1 MNAHS
6 ISWEPAHT
14 NLRSPPQALKPD
26 SLFLHH
32 ATLHTAS
39 GAHPLFLHIA
49 NRFTTRLR
57 GLMLA
62 PPLAHDEGLLLTRCS
77 SVHSAFMRQDIDV
90 IYLDRSDRVVRC
102 VPTLKPWR
110 ASMAWNASQVLEL
123 AAGSIIRYQLTPG
136 DRLQR

>member
-6 ISWEPAHT
+6 ISLESDQTKPRFPA
-14 NLRSPPQALKPD
+14 QALKPD
-26 SLFLHH
+26 SRFLHH

-39 GAHPLFLHIA
+39 GAHPLFLRIA

-57 GLMLA
+57 GLMLT
-62 PPLAHDEGLLLTRCS
+62 PPLAHDEGLLLTRCG

-90 IYLDRSDRVVRC
+90 IYLDHSNTVVRC
-102 VPTLKPWR
+102 VPALKPWR
-110 ASMAWNASQVLEL
+110 ASMAWGAAQVLEL
-123 AAGSIIRYQLTPG
+123 AEGSVIRYQLAPG